1 MRRSL
6 TRFIVS
12 LFGAILLCGSAQA
25 VYTAHYVFG
34 DSLSDSGN
42 FNALTGGVVLTAP
55 YWQGRFSNGPV
66 YSELVSTSLGLTA
79 NPYWVDGQGT
89 NYAIGGARTTGHVL
103 APDLN
108 AIASLQG
115 QVGTYLAGHGG
126 VADPNALYTVY
137 MGSNDLFDAIEL
149 IANTGDLNAGLS
161 IVSNAATLVGQSLY
175 TLAAL
180 GAQTIIVPTVTDL
193 GLTPMVPNTGK
204 ALASTLA
211 SSFNSIIDNV
221 ILSLTSN
228 FTDLRIARP
237 DIYGLL
243 GSAVANPGDYGF
255 TNVST
260 PCYDGFVLVAGSS
273 VCSNPDET
281 LFWDLMHPTA
291 AGHQFIADAVLSTV
305 PEPQTL
311 LLLSLALGMMLWVRR
326 RAS

>member
-66 YSELVSTSLGLTA
+66 YSELVSAGLGLTA

-89 NYAIGGARTTGHVL
+89 NYAIGGARTTGHGQVPQL
-103 APDLN
+103 SPV
-108 AIASLQG
+108 ASLQG
-115 QVGTYLAGHGG
+115 QIGTYLSGHGG
-126 VADPNALYTVY
+126 VADAGALYTVY
-137 MGSNDLFDAIEL
+137 MGSNDVFDAID
-149 IANTGDLNAGLS
+149 AVAASGDINAGLS
-161 IVSNAATLVGQSLY
+161 IISNAATLVGQSLFN
-175 TLAAL
+175 LAAL
-180 GAQTIIVPTVTDL
+180 GAQTIVVPTVTDL
-193 GLTPMVPNTGK
+193 GLTPLIPNNAK
-204 ALASTLA
+204 ALASALA
-211 SSFNSIIDNV
+211 SSFNSAVDSALV
-221 ILSLTSN
+221 ALTSSFGN
-228 FTDLRIARP
+228 LRIVRP

-243 GSAVANPGDYGF
+243 NGAATTPGDYGL

-260 PCYDGFVLVAGSS
+260 PCYDGFVGVPGSS
-273 VCSNPDET
+273 VCSNPDES

-291 AGHQFIADAVLSTV
+291 VGHQFIATAVLNAV
-305 PEPQTL
+305 PEPQML
-311 LLLSLALGMMLWVRR
+311 LLLGLALGMMMWMRR
-326 RAS
+326 RHG